1 MKTIKTKVVAI
12 IMAVAMVFA
21 LGMTSMAATKNY
33 DDLRVGDTLNAGDMI
48 RNNHGRNLVIT
59 ITQDGGTSTV
69 TLSQNETYTIPNG
82 VTASVTS
89 KESPT
94 SRMGGQYKLSITLT
108 AVSPTPAPSRT
119 VDYDDLS
126 EGSTLNAGDTITN
139 NGHSSPVIVD
149 INEGESS
156 ARINRGDSY
165 TIPDGMTATVTGKSY
180 DWSQR
185 AHILEVTMT
194 AAPGGTSGLTPEQRR
209 ALSIDAF
216 VENMYIDVLG
226 RNFDSEGR
234 ASFIAALNGNEMTGS
249 DVVRAMFNSEEY
261 AARNQ
266 TDEEFIATLCQVMAH
281 RAPTDAEIATWTTA
295 LASGTTRAQV
305 VDTFLAT
312 EEFANVCA
320 FFQVNV

>member
-21 LGMTSMAATKNY
+21 LGMTAFAATGTQVN
-33 DDLRVGDTLNAGDMI
+33 VSEVSLNQEFNEGDMI
-48 RNNHGRNLVIT
+48 YINTQRNPWT
-59 ITQDGGTSTV
+59 INDISY
-69 TLSQNETYTIPNG
+69 SSRSTYTIPSG
-82 VTASVTS
+82 KTGTVTA
-89 KESPT
+89 
-94 SRMGGQYKLSITLT
+94 LSTRQRSMTIAL
-108 AVSPTPAPSRT
+108 SDIPTPPGPEPTTS
-119 VDYDDLS
+119 VDFDDIT
-126 EGSTLNAGDTITN
+126 EGSTLNGGDKITN
-139 NGHSSPVIVD
+139 NNHHNAVTVD
-149 INEGESS
+149 INDGESS
-156 ARINRGDSY
+156 ASIPNRGSY
-165 TIPDGMTATVTGKSY
+165 TIPDGMTATVTDKSSGY
-180 DWSQR
+180 GR
-185 AHILEVTMT
+185 HTLAITLT
-194 AAPGGTSGLTPEQRR
+194 AAPNGGDTSGLTPEQRR

>member
-1 MKTIKTKVVAI
+1 MRTMKTKVVAI

-21 LGMTSMAATKNY
+21 LGMTSMAASTRNVK
-33 DDLRVGDTLNAGDMI
+33 DLRKGDFLEEGQGIYINTNSHSWKI
-48 RNNHGRNLVIT
+48 
-59 ITQDGGTSTV
+59 
-69 TLSQNETYTIPNG
+69 NG
-82 VTASVTS
+82 VTYQSKTTYYIPSGNTGEVTS
-89 KESPT
+89 YSSD
-94 SRMGGQYKLSITLT
+94 SRTVTIRLT
-108 AVSPTPAPSRT
+108 PIPAPSPSTT
-119 VDYDDLS
+119 VDYDSLS
-126 EGSTLNAGDTITN
+126 EGSTLNGGDTITN
-139 NGHSSPVIVD
+139 NGHNSPVIVD

-156 ARINRGDSY
+156 ARINRGGSY

-180 DWSQR
+180 DWGQR

-305 VDTFLAT
+305 VDAFLAT
-312 EEFANVCA
+312 EEFATVCA

>member
-21 LGMTSMAATKNY
+21 IGMTSMAASTVSV
-33 DDLRVGDTLNAGDMI
+33 DDVRVNAQFNAGDGI
-48 RNNHGRNLVIT
+48 YNNHHRTAYYINDQTLSAGQTYYIPDDMIGTVTRVNGTRIT
-59 ITQDGGTSTV
+59 INFQPV
-69 TLSQNETYTIPNG
+69 
-82 VTASVTS
+82 
-89 KESPT
+89 
-94 SRMGGQYKLSITLT
+94 
-108 AVSPTPAPSRT
+108 PAPSPSTT
-119 VDYDDLS
+119 VDFDDLS

-156 ARINRGDSY
+156 ARINRGGSY

-180 DWSQR
+180 DWGQR

-194 AAPGGTSGLTPEQRR
+194 AAPSDTSGLTPEQRR

-312 EEFANVCA
+312 EEFASVCA